1 MKILF
6 KKCVYLSVTMILML
20 FLLLRPGIAAN
31 AASYGL
37 LLWFHSLVPVLL
49 PFFILSRLFMELE
62 GTAVL
67 TRWLYPLFRRLFG
80 CSPEGCFAIAAG
92 FLCGYPAGAGIVAD
106 LVETKR
112 ISREEGSWLLGF
124 CNNVSPAFLAG
135 YCLNDQLH
143 CPELTLPSFLL
154 LYGTPALYGIL
165 SRHGRAFSALTTEK
179 KTSGSQISFKI
190 VDACILKGLE
200 SILKLGCYVILFSML
215 ARLFSLLSLPSP
227 VLSCVVAGLL
237 EITGGIATTAGEVS
251 LSPRLSFVLV
261 LGFVSFGGLSG
272 TAQTGSM
279 IRDSGLSLRPY
290 LKAKLATTLLIL
302 CLAPC
307 VDLLIP
313 LLPALLRQLPIP

>member
-1 MKILF
+1 MKNQL
-6 KKCVYLSVTMILML
+6 KKCIYLSVTIFLLL
-20 FLLLRPGIAAN
+20 FLLFRPGIAAN

-37 LLWFHSLVPVLL
+37 LLWFRSLVPVLL
-49 PFFILSRLFMELE
+49 PFFILSRLFMELQ

-67 TRWLYPLFRRLFG
+67 TRCLYPLFRRIFG

-112 ISREEGSWLLGF
+112 ISREEGSWLLSF

-135 YCLNDQLH
+135 YCLNDQLRR
-143 CPELTLPSFLL
+143 PDLVLPSFLL
-154 LYGTPALYGIL
+154 LYGIPALYGIL
-165 SRHGRAFSALTTEK
+165 SRRGRSFSALTTEK

-200 SILKLGCYVILFSML
+200 NILKLGCYVILFSML
-215 ARLFSLLSLPSP
+215 ARLFSLLPLFSP
-227 VLSCVVAGLL
+227 VLSCMAAGLL
-237 EITGGIATTAGEVS
+237 EITGGIAAAAGEAS

-261 LGFVSFGGLSG
+261 LGFVSFGGLSV

-279 IRDSGLSLRPY
+279 LRDSGLSLGPY
-290 LKAKLATTLLIL
+290 LKAKLVTTLLIL
-302 CLAPC
+302 CLAPW

-313 LLPALLRQLPIP
+313 LLPALPGQLPVP